1 MKFGTLQK
9 VIEQPLSTVFTV
21 ASELGFE
28 GVELDWSDIAQARPG
43 GPFAPENRG
52 NIRQAA
58 AAAGVE
64 IPSVAAHFLNQGGIA
79 DPEKEAFG
87 LEAIRTGIR
96 LCTDLGA
103 TCLLVPFFGPAMVR
117 DDQTVARLE
126 TNLRLLA
133 LEAEQA
139 GVTLAIE
146 HTLRGDHAA
155 ALLERVDSSH
165 IGDYWD
171 MANCMGLGYDPLEE
185 IAQLGRHIARVHAK
199 EYHQGEA
206 PPGTPEEPH
215 FDGLNTK
222 PFGQGDVPLGAVL
235 AALRQAGYDS
245 YVVLE
250 TGTFDDA
257 RRSATAALAQLQDLT
272 GQAQ

>member
-9 VIEQPLSTVFTV
+9 VIEQPLSTVFAV

-28 GVELDWSDIAQARPG
+28 GVELDWSDVAQAQSG
-43 GPFAPENRG
+43 GPLAPENRDP
-52 NIRQAA
+52 IRQAA
-58 AAAGVE
+58 AQAGVE
-64 IPSVAAHFLNQGGIA
+64 IPSVAAHFLNHGGVA
-79 DPEKEAFG
+79 DADKEEFG
-87 LEAIRTGIR
+87 LDAVRAGIR
-96 LCTDLGA
+96 LCADLGA
-103 TCLLVPFFGPAMVR
+103 TCLLVPFFGAAMIQ
-117 DDQTVARLE
+117 DQQAIARLE
-126 TNLRLLA
+126 ANLRLLA
-133 LEAEQA
+133 PEAEQA

-155 ALLERVDSSH
+155 ALLERVDSPF

-185 IAQLGRHIARVHAK
+185 IDQLGKRIARVHAK

-222 PFGQGDVPLGAVL
+222 PFGHGDVPVPEVL
-235 AALRQAGYDS
+235 SALQQNGYDG

-250 TGTFDDA
+250 TGKFDDA
-257 RRSATAALAQLQDLT
+257 RRSAKAALTLLQDLT
-272 GQAQ
+272 GQTP